1 MRKAISSSKKF
12 VLYILMALILLYLA
26 SGIYCVAQTQLGVH
40 QRFGRI
46 INPNVKPGIHYALPW
61 PIDKIDKVSI
71 KIVQRIL
78 IDDFGT
84 GFDVDSVPY
93 VFRQITGLTPYSI
106 SGDNNIVNIVCAIQ
120 YVVSNPVDYL
130 FKIQDNERLLR
141 DVVCNAI
148 IKILAGLPVDEIL
161 TYGKRKIEIDIKTE
175 VQKKLNNLNCG
186 LIISFVELRDVKPPK
201 TVQGAFDDVINAKI
215 DKRKIV
221 SQAESRRNE
230 KVPQAQATA
239 VKIIEKAKTYKLE
252 RILNAQGQTQR
263 FLEQLKTYRKMK
275 KVTKKRLYFEFIK
288 QVFPEIDKVYIV
300 DKNGNKNP
308 AKIKVFSK

>member
-1 MRKAISSSKKF
+1 
-12 VLYILMALILLYLA
+12 VTLILLYLA
-26 SGIYCVAQTQLGVH
+26 SGIYCVAQTQVGVH

-61 PIDKIDKVSI
+61 PIDKIDKVSV

-84 GFDVDSVPY
+84 GVDVDSTSY
-93 VFRQITGLTPYSI
+93 VFRRITGLDPYSI

-130 FKIQDNERLLR
+130 FRMQDNEILLR
-141 DVVCNAI
+141 DVICNAI
-148 IKILAGLPVDEIL
+148 IKILAGLPVDETL

-175 VQKKLNNLNCG
+175 VQKKLSNLNCG
-186 LIISFVELRDVKPPK
+186 LIISFVELRDVRPPN
-201 TVQGAFDDVINAKI
+201 TVQSAFDDVINAKI

-221 SQAESRRNE
+221 SQAQSRRNE
-230 KVPQAQATA
+230 KMPQAQATA
-239 VKIIEKAKTYKLE
+239 TRIIEEAKTYKLE
-252 RILNAQGQTQR
+252 KILNAQGQTQR
-263 FLEQLKTYRKMK
+263 FLEQLQSYRKMK
-275 KVTKKRLYFEFIK
+275 QVTQKRLYFEFVK
-288 QVFPEIDKVYIV
+288 QIFPEIDKVYII
-300 DKNGNKNP
+300 DKDGNKNP